1 MTKMSVRNKSGNNRV
16 KNEENFIIPTKKKE
30 EKIADENNVPSKY
43 KVEMTTLYLTDES
56 KKLIEHALKFIHGNN
71 YSLKELSSYKEA
83 KGLEL
88 ALHKDYRMNS
98 GHLRVR
104 TIENYALQSNKTRQA
119 SDIAQQFAIT
129 KLKRYGFEANHCSEA
144 LQSVEGDF
152 GAAFELLMSRYFHL
166 PLPDPEADTCPLSEA
181 ERKQEMEAILSIYDE
196 HFSVKINDRLWAI
209 RLNLPYLAEHYA
221 VKAPVNIVPE
231 KPNPRSKSKKVV
243 CRFFKEGTCR
253 HGVMCKFSHD
263 LPEKTVTKV
272 EVDDSQN
279 WFVLEIRFPKG
290 SKYPLEDCPLVSLVP
305 ESEYSRMPAG
315 VRLCLTQH
323 LLGLAR
329 QDAAAATPTVFNLA
343 SVLQDHHEQVLAA
356 ADGPQCFPSPNDSIL
371 APPADAA
378 TREQEDEGLTE
389 EDGDSSGETR
399 ITQPRQRDVD
409 VEAIRKENVVLSSKY
424 RAHMKTEKSKK
435 WIESRSKLPAWAK
448 RSELLNTIKNN
459 RVVMICG
466 ETGCGKS
473 TQVPQFVLEEWLEGG
488 ASGLVSIV
496 CSQPRKIS
504 AMGVASRVADEKS
517 ERVGGLVGYQIHLE
531 SCVSRSTRLSFC
543 TTGVLLRRLESD
555 PSLLGVSHIVVDEVH
570 ERSEESDFLLLIL
583 KQLLEKRKD
592 LKVILMSATAN
603 AKLFCDYFG
612 GDVPIIDIPGRTF
625 PVQSVYLEDLLECT
639 NYVLEEN
646 SEYTRVRKGK
656 DSNLEE
662 LETELEVCDI
672 RTASST
678 PADKIKDD
686 FLTLQQINIRYDE
699 YSLQTKKNL
708 YLLDPEKIN
717 YDLIVESI
725 LWITTPHKD
734 LPDDGSILV
743 FLPGIGEITQLH
755 EKLLEQSV
763 FRPEADRFF
772 LVPLHSSLSSEEQK
786 LLFKKMK
793 KGVRKII
800 LSTNIAETSVTVDD
814 CVFVIDTGRM
824 KENRFDENKSMETLE
839 SVWVS
844 RANALQRRGRAGRV
858 RAGVAISLYT
868 SHRFNHHMQ
877 AQPTPEIHR
886 VSLERVIIRTKMLPL
901 FHGADLRG
909 VLGSLIE
916 PPSETAIS
924 AALERLRLA
933 GAVDAD
939 GSLTPL
945 GCHCGQLPVDIRLAK
960 LLLYGAIYCCLD
972 SVLTMAASLSYR
984 SPFISTFHNRATCDA
999 KRKEFTTAHSDQIT
1013 VLKAY
1018 NEWRAANEKSPAL
1031 GRRFA
1036 YEKNLSLHTL
1046 SHLADVKLQFLEHL
1060 VAIGFVDSINI
1071 PAKSR
1076 RRSGLDII
1084 PELTGQQWNKNGSN
1098 NRLLASVL
1106 CAALFPNVVRVM
1118 TADRTFVPSAG
1129 GAVPKVPQLHEL
1141 RFTTIQGDQVQIHP
1155 SSVNHGVCDFGWS
1168 PFVVFQEKVR
1178 TARVFVRDTS
1188 VVPAIALALCSG
1200 CPLQAKLHS
1209 GGQLLLSLADSA
1221 ILFSVEN
1228 NEVAELLQA
1237 IQRELGKILEEK
1249 IRNPS
1254 LNLLN
1259 YAKGCKV
1266 IDAIIDVVSRS

>member
-1 MTKMSVRNKSGNNRV
+1 MSSKNKGGSNKI
-16 KNEENFIIPTKKKE
+16 KNDDNFIIPTKKK
-30 EKIADENNVPSKY
+30 DETTEDKHVSSKY
-43 KVEMTTLYLTDES
+43 KVEMSTLYLADES
-56 KKLIEHALKFIHGNN
+56 KKLIEHALKFIYGNN

-88 ALHKDYRMNS
+88 VALQKEYRLNS

-104 TIENYALQSNKTRQA
+104 TIENYALQSNKPRQA
-119 SDIAQQFAIT
+119 ADIAQQFAIT
-129 KLKRYGFEANHCSEA
+129 KLKRYGFEVSHCSEV
-144 LQSVEGDF
+144 LQSVQGDF
-152 GAAFELLMSRYFHL
+152 GAAFELLMSLYFQL
-166 PLPDPEADTCPLSEA
+166 PLPDPDAETCPLCEA
-181 ERKQEMEAILSIYDE
+181 ERNQEMEAILSIYDE

-209 RLNLPYLAEHYA
+209 RLNLPYLAQHYSA
-221 VKAPVNIVPE
+221 
-231 KPNPRSKSKKVV
+231 KPSAASASFADKPSSKSKKKKVP
-243 CRFFKEGTCR
+243 CKFFKEGTCR
-253 HGVMCKFSHD
+253 NGVMCKFSHD
-263 LPEKTVTKV
+263 LPEKTQTKV
-272 EVDDSQN
+272 DSDDRED

-290 SKYPLEDCPLVSLVP
+290 SKYPLEESPYVSLVP

-315 VRLCLTQH
+315 VRLCITQH
-323 LLGLAR
+323 LLATAR
-329 QDAAAATPTVFNLA
+329 QDAAAASPTVFNLV
-343 SVLQDHHEQVLAA
+343 SMLQDRHDEIIAA

-371 APPADAA
+371 AAPLSAA
-378 TREQEDEGLTE
+378 VARNGEVAEQ
-389 EDGDSSGETR
+389 
-399 ITQPRQRDVD
+399 DVD
-409 VEAIRKENVVLSSKY
+409 VKVNGNDRKSQLHQERDIDLEAIEKENAVLAGKY
-424 RAHMKTEKSKK
+424 RNHIKTERSRK
-435 WIESRSKLPAWAK
+435 WIESRSKLPAWKK
-448 RSELLNTIKNN
+448 REELLYTIRNN
-459 RVVMICG
+459 KVVMICG

-473 TQVPQFVLEEWLEGG
+473 TQVPQFILDDWLAEG
-488 ASGLVSIV
+488 APGLMSIV

-531 SCVSRSTRLSFC
+531 SCISRSTRLSFC

-583 KQLLEKRKD
+583 KQLLAKRND

-612 GDVPIIDIPGRTF
+612 GNVPIIDIPGRTF
-625 PVQSVYLEDLLECT
+625 PVKSVYLEDLLECT
-639 NYVLEEN
+639 RYVLDEN
-646 SEYTRVRKGK
+646 SEYTRIRKGNN
-656 DSNLEE
+656 STLEE

-672 RTASST
+672 RTAAAT
-678 PADKIKDD
+678 PNEKIRDE
-686 FLTLQQINIRYDE
+686 FLTLQQISIRYDQ
-699 YSLQTKKNL
+699 YSMQTKKNL

-717 YDLIVESI
+717 YDLIVEAI
-725 LWITTPHKD
+725 LWVCTPHPD
-734 LPDDGSILV
+734 IPDDGSVLI

-755 EKLLEQSV
+755 EKLLEQSI
-763 FRPEADRFF
+763 FQPEADRFF

-786 LLFKKMK
+786 LLFKKTLFY
-793 KGVRKII
+793 VRKII

-844 RANALQRRGRAGRV
+844 RANAQQRRGRAGRV
-858 RAGVAISLYT
+858 RPGVAISLFT
-868 SHRFNHHMQ
+868 AHRFHNHMQ

-901 FHGADLRG
+901 FRGHDLRS

-916 PPSETAIS
+916 PPSETAIA

-933 GAVDAD
+933 GAVDAG

-972 SVLTMAASLSYR
+972 SVLTMAAALSYR
-984 SPFISTFHNRATCDA
+984 SPFISSFHNRANCDA

-1018 NEWRAANEKSPAL
+1018 NEWRAANEKSLAS

-1036 YEKNLSLHTL
+1036 FEKNLSLNTL

-1060 VAIGFVDSINI
+1060 VSIGFVDSAMNI

-1076 RRSGLDII
+1076 RKSGQDII

-1098 NRLLASVL
+1098 YRLLASVL

-1129 GAVPKVPQLHEL
+1129 GAVPRVPQLHEL
-1141 RFTTIQGDQVQIHP
+1141 RFTTIQGDQ
-1155 SSVNHGVCDFGWS
+1155 
-1168 PFVVFQEKVR
+1168 
-1178 TARVFVRDTS
+1178 
-1188 VVPAIALALCSG
+1188 
-1200 CPLQAKLHS
+1200 
-1209 GGQLLLSLADSA
+1209 
-1221 ILFSVEN
+1221 
-1228 NEVAELLQA
+1228 VAELLQA

-1249 IRNPS
+1249 IRTPS
-1254 LNLLN
+1254 LNLLS
-1259 YAKGCKV
+1259 YTKGCKV
-1266 IDAIIDVVSRS
+1266 ITAIIDIVSRS